1 MALREPCAEVD
12 GLAVIPDVGER
23 ASKPA
28 TVLAHR
34 HGHDE
39 TRADDLAVE
48 EPLEIRIAGPGQR
61 PMSVGVT
68 MRTPGHDFELAAGL
82 VCTDGLVKPGEVLA
96 VRHCVDER
104 TRAQRC
110 NIVTVETAVPIDAA
124 RLTRQATAT
133 AACGLCG
140 KAALKDLEVRCDPVP
155 DGPVI
160 DAGLL
165 PLLPDRLRDAQRVF
179 DRTGG
184 LHATGVFD
192 TAGRLRLLREDIGRH
207 NALDKVIGNALL
219 AGELPAAGGCRD
231 RVVLVSGR
239 LGFELVQ
246 KLAVAG
252 YPIVAAV
259 SAPSSL
265 AVEAA
270 ERFGLTVVGFL
281 RGADFNV
288 YTRPD
293 RLALSPS

>member
-1 MALREPCAEVD
+1 MALRVPGVEELVVVPDA
-12 GLAVIPDVGER
+12 GARATRSTSVIARREGRHTER
-23 ASKPA
+23 
-28 TVLAHR
+28 
-34 HGHDE
+34 G
-39 TRADDLAVE
+39 DDLAVE
-48 EPLEIRIAGPGQR
+48 EPLEVHIAGPGQR

-68 MRTPGHDFELAAGL
+68 MRTPGHDFELAVGL
-82 VCTDGLVKPGEVLA
+82 VCTDGIVAPTDIVA
-96 VRHCVDER
+96 VHHCVDEG

-110 NIVTVETAVPIDAA
+110 NIVTVDVAVPVTAE
-124 RLTRQATAT
+124 RLTRQSTAT

-155 DGPVI
+155 DGPVV
-160 DAGLL
+160 DADLL
-165 PLLPDRLRDAQRVF
+165 PLLPRLLRSAQRVF
-179 DRTGG
+179 ERTGG

-192 TAGRLRLLREDIGRH
+192 TDGRLLVLREDIGRH
-207 NALDKVIGNALL
+207 NALDKVIGEALL
-219 AGELPAAGGCRD
+219 SGTLPVAGGSRD

-246 KLAVAG
+246 KLAVGG

-270 ERFGLTVVGFL
+270 ERFGITVVGFL

-288 YTRPD
+288 YSRPD
-293 RLALSPS
+293 RLALGPS